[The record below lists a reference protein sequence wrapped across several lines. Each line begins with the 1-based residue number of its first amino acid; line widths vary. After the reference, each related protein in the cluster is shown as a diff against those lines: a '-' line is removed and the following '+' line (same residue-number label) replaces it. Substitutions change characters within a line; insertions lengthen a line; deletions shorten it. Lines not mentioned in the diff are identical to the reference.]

1 MQKNDFVCG
10 TRGLQYGPMRIWA
23 TVLAYFSL
31 LALAACGGSGAS
43 GPPPG
48 SLSLTFS
55 PASAL
60 VYTGQAGATINT
72 TVVRQGST
80 GSVTLRVAGLP
91 AGAVADIQSPGSSNA
106 GSITITAPTA
116 AAATYP
122 LTITASDGTVN
133 ASANLT
139 LVVGA
144 VAQIAATTNGTFQ
157 IAMAT
162 SFQPAEWDYQFFSL
176 NPTATTTLDNLQ
188 SQHTRLQ
195 GISGGVPQKTPS
207 TWDFTMLDAI
217 TQPVLSV
224 GDHSP
229 EFQIAKGPP
238 FLYVSNDSGNTFL
251 DLTFQQFAS
260 YSQDLV
266 RYYNTG
272 GFTSSDGVFHV
283 SPAYPTDKITWWGI
297 YNEPNINNNLTP
309 QQYVNM
315 YNKVVPS
322 LQAVDPSLK
331 FAALELADFFN
342 QPQNWVPPFVN
353 GVTAHVDVMA
363 THFYSSC
370 NQKDSDTTV
379 LATIPGFVSDVQFF
393 YTQMATNP
401 ALAAVPVWVTEN
413 NVNADF
419 DKGGGI
425 SACNGTPFVTD
436 VRGSSAFFAAWRPYV
451 FSQLG
456 KAGVQALYHWDFD
469 ADKQF
474 GEVDYNTSAPQL
486 SYWVD
491 YWLARIFPSPP
502 GATLLDYT
510 ATDTTDVEVLPVRN
524 GDGSV
529 TVMVSNY
536 AVKTSGDN
544 NGPGAP
550 RTVLIDTSAF
560 GTFTAASLLTIDA
573 NTNVATGPTPTSIT
587 PAPQIAVTLNG
598 YGVALL
604 TLQ

>member
-1 MQKNDFVCG
+1 
-10 TRGLQYGPMRIWA
+10 MRIFA
-23 TVLAYFSL
+23 AVFTCFCLVS
-31 LALAACGGSGAS
+31 LAACGGGGSGS
-43 GPPPG
+43 PPPG

-55 PASAL
+55 PASAT
-60 VYTGQAGATINT
+60 VFTGQGGSTVDV

-80 GSVTLRVAGLP
+80 GSVTLGITGLP
-91 AGAVADIQSPGSSNA
+91 TGASADIQSPNSSNT

-116 AAATYP
+116 AAASYP
-122 LTITASDGTVN
+122 LTVTASDGVVSGS
-133 ASANLT
+133 ASLA

-144 VAQIAATTNGTFQ
+144 VAQIGAATNGTFQ
-157 IAMAT
+157 VAMAT

-176 NPTATTTLDNLQ
+176 NPAATATLENLQ

-195 GISGGVPQKTPS
+195 GISEGIPQKTAS

-217 TQPVLSV
+217 TQPVLGV

-238 FLYVSNDSGNTFL
+238 FLYTGNDSGNSFL

-272 GFTSSDGVFHV
+272 GFTSLDGSFHV
-283 SPAYPTDKITWWGI
+283 SPAYPADVITWWGI

-309 QQYVNM
+309 QQYVTM
-315 YNKVVPS
+315 YNKVVPK
-322 LQAVDPSLK
+322 LQSIDPSLK

-342 QPQNWVPPFVN
+342 QPQTWVPTFVK
-353 GVTAHVDVMA
+353 GVTAQVDVMA

-370 NQKDSDTTV
+370 NQKDNDATV
-379 LATIPGFVSDVQFF
+379 LATVPGFVSDVQFF
-393 YTQMATNP
+393 YSQMATHP
-401 ALAAVPVWVTEN
+401 SLAAVPVWVTEN

-436 VRGSSAFFAAWRPYV
+436 LRGSSAFFAAWRPYV

-456 KAGVQALYHWDFD
+456 KAGVEALYHWDFD

-474 GEVDYNTSAPQL
+474 GEVDYSTGAPQL

-491 YWLARIFPSPP
+491 YWLARMFPSPP
-502 GATLLDYT
+502 GASLLDYT
-510 ATDTTDVEVLPVRN
+510 ATDTIDLEVLPVRN
-524 GDGSV
+524 PNGSV

-536 AVKTSGDN
+536 AVNASGDN
-544 NGPGAP
+544 NGRGAP

-560 GTFTAASLLTIDA
+560 GAFASASLLTIDA
-573 NTNVATGPTPTSIT
+573 HTNVATGPMPASVT
-587 PAPQIAVTLNG
+587 PAPQFAVTLNG
-598 YGVALL
+598 YGVAFL

>member
-1 MQKNDFVCG
+1 
-10 TRGLQYGPMRIWA
+10 MRIVPA
-23 TVLAYFSL
+23 LLACFSL
-31 LALAACGGSGAS
+31 FALTACGGGGAS
-43 GPPPG
+43 SPPTD
-48 SLSLTFS
+48 SLSLALS

-60 VYTGQAGATINT
+60 VYTGQAGATVNV
-72 TVVRQGST
+72 TVARRGST
-80 GSVTLRVAGLP
+80 GSVTLRIAGLP
-91 AGAVADIQSPGSSNA
+91 AGATADIQSPNSSNT

-122 LTITASDGTVN
+122 LTVTATDGAVSGS
-133 ASANLT
+133 ASLS

-144 VAQIAATTNGTFQ
+144 VAEIATTTAGSFDL
-157 IAMAT
+157 AMAT
-162 SFQPAEWDYQFFSL
+162 SVQPAEWDYQFFIL
-176 NPTATTTLDNLQ
+176 NPTATTTLENLQ

-195 GISGGVPQKTPS
+195 GISGGIPQKTAS

-217 TQPVLSV
+217 TQPVLGV

-238 FLYVSNDSGNTFL
+238 FLYTGNDSGNSL
-251 DLTFQQFAS
+251 GDLSFQQFAS

-283 SPAYPTDKITWWGI
+283 SPAYPADVITWWGI

-309 QQYVNM
+309 QQYVTM
-315 YNKVVPS
+315 YNKVVPL
-322 LQAVDPSLK
+322 LQAVDPNLK

-342 QPQNWVPPFVN
+342 QPQTWVPPFVN

-363 THFYSSC
+363 THFYSTC
-370 NQKDSDTTV
+370 NQKDSDATV
-379 LATIPGFVSDVQFF
+379 FATVPGFVSDVQFF
-393 YTQMATNP
+393 YAQMATNP
-401 ALAAVPVWVTEN
+401 SLAAVPVWVTEN

-436 VRGSSAFFAAWRPYV
+436 LRGSSPFFAAWRPYV

-474 GEVDYNTSAPQL
+474 GEVDYNTGATQL

-491 YWLARIFPSPP
+491 YWLARKFPSPP
-502 GATLLDYT
+502 GTSLLDYS
-510 ATDTTDVEVLPVRN
+510 ATDTTDLEVLPVRN
-524 GDGSV
+524 PGGSV

-536 AVKTSGDN
+536 AIQGAGDN

-550 RTVLIDTSAF
+550 RTVLIDTSSFGAF
-560 GTFTAASLLTIDA
+560 ASASLLTIDA
-573 NTNVATGPTPTSIT
+573 NTNVATGPTATSIT
-587 PAPQIAVTLNG
+587 PAPQIPVTLNG
-598 YGVALL
+598 YGVVFL